1 MWGQRPEN
9 QQKQDGAHVSDP
21 SSWVGGGAVHPERHR
36 GGAEAGVRVLSCV

>member
-36 GGAEAGVRVLSCV
+36 EVEQRLGSGC